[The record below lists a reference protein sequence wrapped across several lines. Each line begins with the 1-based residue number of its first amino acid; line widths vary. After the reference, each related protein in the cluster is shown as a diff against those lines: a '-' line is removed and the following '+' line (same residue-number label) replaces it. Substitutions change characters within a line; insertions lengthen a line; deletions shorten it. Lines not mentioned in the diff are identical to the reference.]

1 MQNEIFT
8 VKRKRNMKK
17 TTIKKTDKGWNY
29 NPKNKNNHSSI
40 EKEMKNIAKGIFSYN
55 PKTDPNDPLF
65 EESDKKKIQ
74 E

>member
-29 NPKNKNNHSSI
+29 NPS
-40 EKEMKNIAKGIFSYN
+40 G
-55 PKTDPNDPLF
+55 
-65 EESDKKKIQ
+65 
-74 E
+74 